1 MAKSHGDR
9 ERSRQSSK
17 KAHGNAVPLN
27 LQLIAILFVL
37 LAVGISVVAFATK
50 ELIWNYTVNR
60 IDNQLSSQAQLIVNN
75 VEPFSPKS
83 EALPTDYFLQIR
95 NNQGQILSTPLIPV
109 LDGGAESIPKLAP
122 GGEAGDLEFG
132 VPTTVSSQVLEEG
145 DADSSYKEVRADWRV
160 LKLHWYQ
167 SGGGMSGILYIG
179 LSLYNAQETAW
190 MVIYYFIIVGIII
203 ILIALIIGSL
213 IISKTLKPLKQIETI
228 AANIA
233 NGDLSQRVP
242 ALPESTEIGSLAS
255 SLNIMLSKI
264 EKSFKAQKE
273 TNDQMKQFISDASH
287 ELRTPLSAI
296 RAYAEL
302 YKMEREEGED
312 LEKADE
318 IVSRIG
324 ASSARMTELVTD
336 LLSLARLDEGRG
348 IDLTQS
354 VELDSLILDS
364 VEDLIVL
371 DPQRKVR
378 MGTLEFLPDFKAS
391 KDPRQAF
398 FSCTRFV
405 AGELPPIATYGDGTR
420 LREVFTNLVGNI
432 HKYTPA
438 DCPVEI
444 SLSSVQ
450 ADISYEACK
459 DLASSKE
466 PLQSFFLAMQKSL
479 KGKGGSPY
487 ALITVSDHGPGMTP
501 DSIGRIFERFYT
513 FDPSRTRKKSGTGL
527 GMAIVKAIISS
538 HSGFIC
544 AEPTPGGGLT
554 IITAIPATGSPLP
567 IASSKGGGEEKGKRQ
582 N

>member
-122 GGEAGDLEFG
+122 SGEAGDLEFG

-145 DADSSYKEVRADWRV
+145 DANSSYKEVRADWRV

-213 IISKTLKPLKQIETI
+213 IISKTLRPLKQIETI

-398 FSCTRFV
+398 FSCIRFV

>member
-1 MAKSHGDR
+1 MPKRR
-9 ERSRQSSK
+9 EKEREGSGNFRRFQS
-17 KAHGNAVPLN
+17 AAIPLN

-60 IDNQLSSQAQLIVNN
+60 IDNQLSSQSQLILND
-75 VEPFSPKS
+75 VEPFSLKS
-83 EALPTDYFLQIR
+83 EMFPTDYFLQIR
-95 NNQGQILSTPLIPV
+95 NNQNQILSTPLIPV
-109 LDGGAESIPKLAP
+109 LDGGAESMPELSPSGKS
-122 GGEAGDLEFG
+122 GDLKFG
-132 VPTTVSSQVLEEG
+132 VPATVPSQVIQKG
-145 DADSSYKEVRADWRV
+145 DARSSYKEVRADWRV
-160 LKLHWYQ
+160 LKLRWYQ
-167 SGGGMSGILYIG
+167 NGGGESGILYIG

-203 ILIALIIGSL
+203 ILIGLIIGSL
-213 IISKTLKPLKQIETI
+213 IISKTLRPLKQIETI

-242 ALPESTEIGSLAS
+242 FLPENTEIGSLAS

-273 TNDQMKQFISDASH
+273 TNEQMKQFISDASH

-302 YKMEREEGED
+302 YKMEREEGES

-364 VEDLIVL
+364 VEDLMVL
-371 DPQRKVR
+371 DPQRKVC
-378 MGTLEFLPDFKAS
+378 MGTLNFLAGFKIS

-398 FSCTRFV
+398 FSCTNFV

-432 HKYTPA
+432 HKYTPP

-444 SLSSVQ
+444 SLSSVE

-459 DLASSKE
+459 ELASSKE
-466 PLQSFFLAMQKSL
+466 PLEAFCMAMQRSL
-479 KGKGGSPY
+479 KGKGGNSY
-487 ALITVSDHGPGMTP
+487 AMVTVSDHGPGMAP
-501 DSIGRIFERFYT
+501 DSINRIFERFYT

-554 IITAIPATGSPLP
+554 IITAIPVFGSPLT
-567 IASSKGGGEEKGKRQ
+567 ISEHRGEKEEKDKKQ

>member
-1 MAKSHGDR
+1 MTKGR
-9 ERSRQSSK
+9 ERQKEPQRSPEKVRAS
-17 KAHGNAVPLN
+17 GIPLN
-27 LQLIAILFVL
+27 LQLIATLFVL
-37 LAVGISVVAFATK
+37 LAIGISVVAFATK

-60 IDNQLSSQAQLIVNN
+60 IDSQLSSQAQMIVDN
-75 VEPFSPKS
+75 VEPFSSKS
-83 EALPTDYFLQIR
+83 AALPTDYFLQIR
-95 NNQGQILSTPLIPV
+95 NNQGDILSTPLVPIME
-109 LDGGAESIPKLAP
+109 GGAESVPKLAP
-122 GGEAGDLEFG
+122 SGSVGDIGFG
-132 VPTTVSSQVLEEG
+132 IPVTVASQVISQG
-145 DADSSYKEVRADWRV
+145 TSPSSYKEVRADWRV

-167 SGGGMSGILYIG
+167 SGTGQSGILYIG
-179 LSLYNAQETAW
+179 LSLYDAQETAW

-213 IISKTLKPLKQIETI
+213 IISRTLRPLKQIEKI

-233 NGDLSQRVP
+233 NGDLSQRIPV
-242 ALPESTEIGSLAS
+242 LPESTEIGSLAS

-264 EKSFKAQKE
+264 ENSFKAQKE
-273 TNDQMKQFISDASH
+273 TNEQMKQFISDASH

-296 RAYAEL
+296 RAYTEL

-312 LEKADE
+312 LAKADE
-318 IVSRIG
+318 VVERIG

-364 VEDLIVL
+364 VEDLMVL
-371 DPQRKVR
+371 DPQRKVS
-378 MGTLEFLPDFKAS
+378 MGTLEFLSAFAS
-391 KDPRQAF
+391 CKDPDPLV
-398 FSCTRFV
+398 SCTRFV
-405 AGELPPIATYGDGTR
+405 PGELPQITTYGDATR

-432 HKYTPA
+432 HKYTPS

-444 SLSSVQ
+444 SLSSVR
-450 ADISYEACK
+450 ADISFADCRKLETADAPLEAFCG
-459 DLASSKE
+459 
-466 PLQSFFLAMQKSL
+466 AMQRSMRSGTGL
-479 KGKGGSPY
+479 PY
-487 ALITVSDHGPGMTP
+487 ALIAVCDHGPGMTP

-527 GMAIVKAIISS
+527 GMAIVKAIITS

-544 AEPTPGGGLT
+544 ARHTPGGGLT
-554 IITAIPATGSPLP
+554 IVIAIPITGSPLP
-567 IASSKGGGEEKGKRQ
+567 ALSSQEAGKEKGRKQ

>member
-1 MAKSHGDR
+1 MAKSHEDQEGGR
-9 ERSRQSSK
+9 ESSK
-17 KAHGNAVPLN
+17 KAHGNAIPLN

-60 IDNQLSSQAQLIVNN
+60 IDSQLSSQAQLIVNN

-122 GGEAGDLEFG
+122 SGEAGDLEFG

-145 DADSSYKEVRADWRV
+145 NANSSYKEVRADWRV

-167 SGGGMSGILYIG
+167 SGGGQSGILYIG

-213 IISKTLKPLKQIETI
+213 IISKTLRPLKQIETI

-318 IVSRIG
+318 IVNRIG

-364 VEDLIVL
+364 VEDLMVL
-371 DPQRKVR
+371 DPQRKVC
-378 MGTLEFLPDFKAS
+378 MGTLEFLPDFVTS
-391 KDPRQAF
+391 KDAQQAF

-450 ADISYEACK
+450 ADISYEVCK
-459 DLASSKE
+459 ELASSKE
-466 PLQSFFLAMQKSL
+466 PLQSFCLAMQKSL
-479 KGKGGSPY
+479 KGKGGLPY

-567 IASSKGGGEEKGKRQ
+567 IAASKGGAEEKGKRQ

>member
-1 MAKSHGDR
+1 
-9 ERSRQSSK
+9 
-17 KAHGNAVPLN
+17 
-27 LQLIAILFVL
+27 
-37 LAVGISVVAFATK
+37 
-50 ELIWNYTVNR
+50 
-60 IDNQLSSQAQLIVNN
+60 
-75 VEPFSPKS
+75 
-83 EALPTDYFLQIR
+83 
-95 NNQGQILSTPLIPV
+95 
-109 LDGGAESIPKLAP
+109 
-122 GGEAGDLEFG
+122 
-132 VPTTVSSQVLEEG
+132 
-145 DADSSYKEVRADWRV
+145 
-160 LKLHWYQ
+160 
-167 SGGGMSGILYIG
+167 
-179 LSLYNAQETAW
+179 
-190 MVIYYFIIVGIII
+190 
-203 ILIALIIGSL
+203 
-213 IISKTLKPLKQIETI
+213 
-228 AANIA
+228 
-233 NGDLSQRVP
+233 
-242 ALPESTEIGSLAS
+242 
-255 SLNIMLSKI
+255 
-264 EKSFKAQKE
+264 
-273 TNDQMKQFISDASH
+273 MKQFISDASH

-364 VEDLIVL
+364 VEDLMVL
-371 DPQRKVR
+371 DPQRKVC
-378 MGTLEFLPDFKAS
+378 MGTLEFLPDFVTS
-391 KDPRQAF
+391 KDAQQAF

-459 DLASSKE
+459 ELASSKE
-466 PLQSFFLAMQKSL
+466 PLQSFCLAMQKSL
-479 KGKGGSPY
+479 KGKGGIPY

-567 IASSKGGGEEKGKRQ
+567 IAASKGGAEEKGKRQ

>member
-1 MAKSHGDR
+1 MAKSHGDQ
-9 ERSRQSSK
+9 EGPRQSSK
-17 KAHGNAVPLN
+17 KARGNAIPLN

-83 EALPTDYFLQIR
+83 EALPTDYFLQLR
-95 NNQGQILSTPLIPV
+95 NNQGQILGTPLIPV

-122 GGEAGDLEFG
+122 SGEEGDLEFG

-145 DADSSYKEVRADWRV
+145 DANSSYKEVRADWRV

-167 SGGGMSGILYIG
+167 SGGGRSGILYIG

-213 IISKTLKPLKQIETI
+213 IISKTLRPLKQIGTI

-302 YKMEREEGED
+302 YKMEREEGGD

-364 VEDLIVL
+364 VEDLMVL

-466 PLQSFFLAMQKSL
+466 PLQSFCLAMQKSL
-479 KGKGGSPY
+479 QGQGGGPY
-487 ALITVSDHGPGMTP
+487 ALIAVSDHGPGMTP

-567 IASSKGGGEEKGKRQ
+567 VASSKGGGEEKGKRQ

>member
-1 MAKSHGDR
+1 MAKSQGGLGLKG
-9 ERSRQSSK
+9 RSKRP
-17 KAHGNAVPLN
+17 HGNAVPLN
-27 LQLIAILFVL
+27 LQLIAVLFVL

-60 IDNQLSSQAQLIVNN
+60 IDNQLSSQAQLILNN
-75 VEPFSPKS
+75 VEPFSSKS
-83 EALPTDYFLQIR
+83 EAMPTDYFLQIR
-95 NNQGQILSTPLIPV
+95 NDQGQILSTPLVPV
-109 LDGGAESIPKLAP
+109 LDGGAESMPKLAP
-122 GGEAGDLEFG
+122 SGKAGNLDFG
-132 VPTTVSSQVLEEG
+132 VPTTVPSEVIQEG
-145 DADSSYKEVRADWRV
+145 DANSSYKEVRAEWRV

-167 SGGGMSGILYIG
+167 NGGGASGILYIG

-190 MVIYYFIIVGIII
+190 MVIYYFIIVGIIM
-203 ILIALIIGSL
+203 ILIALIVGSI
-213 IISKTLKPLKQIETI
+213 IISKTLRPLKQIEAI

-242 ALPESTEIGSLAS
+242 SLPETTEVGSLAS

-273 TNDQMKQFISDASH
+273 TNEQMKQFISDASH
-287 ELRTPLSAI
+287 ELRTPLAAI

-312 LEKADE
+312 LAKADE
-318 IVSRIG
+318 IVGRIG

-348 IDLTQS
+348 IDLTQN

-364 VEDLIVL
+364 VEDLMVL
-371 DPQRKVR
+371 DPQRKVS
-378 MGTLEFLPDFKAS
+378 MGTLEFLPDFKTS
-391 KDPRQAF
+391 TDPQEAF
-398 FSCTRFV
+398 FSCTRFIP
-405 AGELPPIATYGDGTR
+405 GELPPISTYGDGTR

-432 HKYTPA
+432 HKYTPP

-444 SLSSVQ
+444 SLSSVES
-450 ADISYEACK
+450 AIPYEACK
-459 DLASSKE
+459 DLSSCE
-466 PLQSFFLAMQKSL
+466 DPLKCFCLGMQKSMQ
-479 KGKGGSPY
+479 GKGGSPY
-487 ALITVSDHGPGMTP
+487 ALITVSDHGPGMAP

-544 AEPTPGGGLT
+544 AAPTPGGGLT
-554 IITAIPATGSPLP
+554 IVTAIPSSASPLP
-567 IASSKGGGEEKGKRQ
+567 APEPEGRKKEKGKRQ

>member
-1 MAKSHGDR
+1 MAKSHGDQ
-9 ERSRQSSK
+9 EGPDQSSK
-17 KAHGNAVPLN
+17 KSHGNAIPLN
-27 LQLIAILFVL
+27 LQLIAILFLL

-122 GGEAGDLEFG
+122 SGESGDLEFG

-145 DADSSYKEVRADWRV
+145 DANSSYKEVRADWRV

-167 SGGGMSGILYIG
+167 SGGGQSGILYIG
-179 LSLYNAQETAW
+179 LSLYDAQETAW

-213 IISKTLKPLKQIETI
+213 IISKTLRPLKQIETI

-364 VEDLIVL
+364 VEDLMVL
-371 DPQRKVR
+371 DPQRKVC

-438 DCPVEI
+438 NCPVEI

-466 PLQSFFLAMQKSL
+466 PLQSFCLAMQKSL

-487 ALITVSDHGPGMTP
+487 ALIAVSDHGPGMTP

-567 IASSKGGGEEKGKRQ
+567 IAASKGGGEEKGKRQ

>member
-1 MAKSHGDR
+1 MAKGR
-9 ERSRQSSK
+9 EGQEKPQRGPGK
-17 KAHGNAVPLN
+17 VKASGIPLN
-27 LQLIAILFVL
+27 LQLIATLFVL
-37 LAVGISVVAFATK
+37 LAIGISVVAFATK

-60 IDNQLSSQAQLIVNN
+60 IDSQLSSQAQLILNN
-75 VEPFSPKS
+75 VEPFSSKS
-83 EALPTDYFLQIR
+83 AALPTDYFLQIR
-95 NNQGQILSTPLIPV
+95 NDQGDILSTPLIPMM
-109 LDGGAESIPKLAP
+109 DGGAESVPKLAP
-122 GGEAGDLEFG
+122 SGSLGDLEFG
-132 VPTTVSSQVLEEG
+132 VPATVAPQVVSRGSS
-145 DADSSYKEVRADWRV
+145 ASSYKEVRADWRV

-167 SGGGMSGILYIG
+167 SGTGQSGILYIG

-203 ILIALIIGSL
+203 ILIVLIIGSL
-213 IISKTLKPLKQIETI
+213 IISRTLRPLKQIEKI

-233 NGDLSQRVP
+233 NGDLSQRIPV
-242 ALPESTEIGSLAS
+242 LPESTEIGSLAS

-273 TNDQMKQFISDASH
+273 TNEQMKQFISDASH

-318 IVSRIG
+318 IVERIG

-364 VEDLIVL
+364 VEDLMVL
-371 DPQRKVR
+371 DPQRKVA
-378 MGTLEFLPDFKAS
+378 MGTLEFLPGFAAC
-391 KDPRQAF
+391 KDPDPLA
-398 FSCTRFV
+398 SCTRFV
-405 AGELPPIATYGDGTR
+405 PGELPQITTYGDATR

-444 SLSSVQ
+444 SLSSVS
-450 ADISYEACK
+450 ADISFADCRE
-459 DLASSKE
+459 LGSSKT
-466 PLQSFFLAMQKSL
+466 PLEAFCAAVQRSMR
-479 KGKGGSPY
+479 GKEGLPY
-487 ALITVSDHGPGMTP
+487 ALITVCDHGPGMTP

-527 GMAIVKAIISS
+527 GMAIVKAIIAS

-544 AEPTPGGGLT
+544 ARHTPGGGLT
-554 IITAIPATGSPLP
+554 IVAAIPIAGSPLP
-567 IASSKGGGEEKGKRQ
+567 APPGKGSGEEKG
-582 N
+582 